1 VFQVEEEPPC
11 RIVVTTQDLGVVA
24 RQPPTAILLS
34 SVPDPSLSLSEES
47 PEVRNAVE
55 LLPSLTAPPPPPA
68 VIVQQQPATLA
79 LPASVLEQSQ
89 ELTES
94 NLAGRSVL
102 FFFLVR
108 TSVRLTCQSVFL
120 IQTTQ
125 FVISDTVVYFFKC
138 AFCINLSKCRLKFLS
153 SILGLNFFSIS
164 LLLY

>member
-1 VFQVEEEPPC
+1 MFQVEEEPPC

-68 VIVQQQPATLA
+68 VVVQQQPATLA

-94 NLAGRSVL
+94 NLAGRSVS
-102 FFFLVR
+102 FFPMSGRL
-108 TSVRLTCQSVFL
+108 SV
-120 IQTTQ
+120 
-125 FVISDTVVYFFKC
+125 
-138 AFCINLSKCRLKFLS
+138 
-153 SILGLNFFSIS
+153 
-164 LLLY
+164 

>member
-68 VIVQQQPATLA
+68 VVVQQQPATLA

-102 FFFLVR
+102 FFPL
-108 TSVRLTCQSVFL
+108 SVCPFNLSVCVIGHSVFL

-125 FVISDTVVYFFKC
+125 FVISDMVVYFYFTISLNVPS
-138 AFCINLSKCRLKFLS
+138 ALIFLS
-153 SILGLNFFSIS
+153 IV
-164 LLLY
+164 